1 MKTILTETR
10 KLDSYGIDAVS
21 EQISTVL
28 SGYPH
33 LTRRDILRLQ
43 LSAEEIL
50 LHWMAEPGEKSV
62 QLVIEEKGR
71 WLDLT
76 LLLDGV
82 SHQVAP
88 LDADAAFRISM
99 VDGML
104 ANLGLDW
111 IYQYDHGQNSA
122 YISVEAKQSRRL
134 QYVFTAMLLAILAS
148 VFVRMMPE
156 AVSMGVQGHI
166 VHPLL
171 EVCSRFLTAIVAP
184 MMLMA
189 VISGVLSAGSPRS
202 LNRVGRLVCIRF
214 LFCMILTVFCAG
226 VLCALCFPFR
236 LTVEGDAGSGVLSFL
251 ADIVP
256 GNALTPLMEGNVLQ
270 IVFIGVV
277 IGIAMLFLQRRVGL
291 MNRLIEEMSAI
302 ILKILTGF
310 EKALPA
316 FVFLSTFDTGLGI
329 DMKSLASYGKLI
341 ILFVLFLSAVVLVQ
355 LWHTSR
361 CIGIDL
367 RTVWQTLRPTFM
379 AQLSSAC
386 SSSAFTEAY
395 DACERG
401 FGVDSKLTGF
411 ALPIGTV
418 IHKPLIAAEFV
429 FVISAICGMT
439 GSSMDLFSMLVLMVV
454 AIIVSMAYPPVSGGE
469 ISCYTVLLLQMGMST
484 KLLAIACTLST
495 LFDMLEAPGNTVC
508 TELQL
513 LQTASRNDMMS
524 GGRAAASQKTGG
536 KKH

>member
-21 EQISTVL
+21 QQIAETL
-28 SGYPH
+28 SDYPY

-76 LLLDGV
+76 LLLNGV
-82 SHQVAP
+82 SHQIAP
-88 LDADAAFRISM
+88 VDADAAFRIST

-111 IYQYDHGQNSA
+111 IYQYDRDQNSA
-122 YISVEAKQSRRL
+122 YISVEAKKSRRL
-134 QYVFTAMLLAILAS
+134 QYVFTAIALAILTS
-148 VFVRMMPE
+148 VLVRMLPE
-156 AVSMGVQGHI
+156 AVGAGLQDHI

-171 EVCSRFLTAIVAP
+171 EVCSRFLTAIVSP
-184 MMLMA
+184 MMLLA
-189 VISGVLSAGSPRS
+189 VVSGVLSVGTPRS

-214 LFCMILTVFCAG
+214 LLGMILTVACAG
-226 VLCALCFPFR
+226 ALCALCFPFS
-236 LTVEGDAGSGVLSFL
+236 LKAAGDTSSGFLSFL
-251 ADIVP
+251 TGIVP
-256 GNALTPLMEGNVLQ
+256 SDVLTPLIEGNILQ
-270 IVFIGVV
+270 IVFLGVI
-277 IGIAMLFLQRRVGL
+277 IGIAMLFLQRRVGIT
-291 MNRLIEEMSAI
+291 NRVIEELSAI

-310 EKALPA
+310 EKAIPA
-316 FVFLSTFDTGLGI
+316 FVFLSLFDTGLGI
-329 DMKSLASYGKLI
+329 DMESLAAYGKLLV
-341 ILFVLFLSAVVLVQ
+341 LFVLFLAAVVLVQ
-355 LWHTSR
+355 LCYTSR
-361 CIGIDL
+361 RIGIDL

-395 DACERG
+395 DACEKG
-401 FGVDSKLTGF
+401 FGVDSKLVGF
-411 ALPIGTV
+411 ALPIGTI

-429 FVISAICGMT
+429 FVISAIQGMT
-439 GSSMDLFSMLVLMVV
+439 GGSMDPFSMVILMLV
-454 AIIVSMAYPPVSGGE
+454 AIIVSMAYPPISGGE
-469 ISCYTVLLLQMGMST
+469 ISCYTILLLQMGMNAN
-484 KLLAIACTLST
+484 LLAVACTLSA
-495 LFDMLEAPGNTVC
+495 LFDMLEAPGNTLC

-513 LQTASRNDMMS
+513 LLTAYKHDRMDS
-524 GGRAAASQKTGG
+524 GKAAAPQSK
-536 KKH
+536 